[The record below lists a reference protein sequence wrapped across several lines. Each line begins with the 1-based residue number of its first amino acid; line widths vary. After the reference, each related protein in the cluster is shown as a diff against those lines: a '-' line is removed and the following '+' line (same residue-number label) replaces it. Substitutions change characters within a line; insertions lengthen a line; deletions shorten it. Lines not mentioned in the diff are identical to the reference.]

1 MMIIKPENGM
11 RGRLIT
17 PILVLA
23 QLLFIQAL
31 GAQVRITP
39 LPELSP
45 LPLSQKLS
53 SMREPLPVEIIA
65 DAAIEF
71 SGASDSAAMAAKEK
85 LAVPLRRFRDE
96 VANVNGQTELGERA
110 LQCLHKNLFTGYSV
124 TQTRVDTA
132 LESGIYNCVSS
143 AVLYMIVA
151 RSVGLSVSGVRT
163 PDHAFCSVL
172 VNGQPVDVET
182 TNPLGFNP
190 GAKKEFMDSFGKVTG
205 YNYVPPGNYSGR
217 RTIEEKELLSLILY
231 NRVSEYGDS
240 HFFKDAIQ
248 PAVSAFTLIPTD
260 DTRQLLTVAIG
271 NYIAWLD
278 SRQEYPLAVRFT
290 DSVKAAFGGIID
302 IEKSRRDMY
311 HNWTVSLLNARRLD
325 EADELL
331 AQAGAKAALDEAD
344 WMRLSVQS
352 VQMRAQLAGDNGDYL
367 AAASLIAEG
376 MKRLG
381 RQPVLLQAYEI
392 CVHNAAT
399 ILFNSR
405 KMADARAALAQ
416 GLLVYPDSRML
427 QEDLETVMKALK
439 Q

>member
-1 MMIIKPENGM
+1 M
-11 RGRLIT
+11 RGRLIIT
-17 PILVLA
+17 ILV
-23 QLLFIQAL
+23 QFLLIQAL
-31 GAQVRITP
+31 GAQTRIMP

-45 LPLSQKLS
+45 LPLSQKLA
-53 SMREPLPVEIIA
+53 SMREPLPVETIA

-71 SGASDSAAMAAKEK
+71 SGASDAAATASKEK
-85 LAVPLRRFRDE
+85 LAVLLRRFRDE
-96 VANVNGQTELGERA
+96 VANVNGEAELGERA
-110 LQCLHKNLFTGYSV
+110 LQFLHKSLFTGYSV

-163 PDHAFCSVL
+163 SDHAFCSVL

-182 TNPLGFNP
+182 TNPMGFNP

-205 YNYVPPGNYSGR
+205 YAYVPPGNYGDR

-240 HFFKDAIQ
+240 HFYRDAIQ
-248 PAVSAFTLIPTD
+248 PAVSAFTLLPTE

-271 NYIAWLD
+271 NYITWLD
-278 SRQEYPLAVRFT
+278 SRQEYPLAVQFT

-325 EADELL
+325 EADALL
-331 AQAGAKAALDEAD
+331 SQAGAKASLEEGD
-344 WMRLSVQS
+344 WMRLSIQS
-352 VQMRAQLAGDNGDYL
+352 VQMRAQAEGDDGDFL
-367 AAASLIAEG
+367 SAAALIADG

-381 RQPVLLQAYEI
+381 RQPSLLQAYEI
-392 CVHNAAT
+392 CIHNAAT

-405 KMADARAALAQ
+405 KMADARAALAL
-416 GLLVYPDSRML
+416 GLQVYPDSRML
-427 QEDLETVMKALK
+427 QDDMETVRKALK

>member
-1 MMIIKPENGM
+1 M
-11 RGRLIT
+11 RVRLIT
-17 PILVLA
+17 ATLALA

-31 GAQVRITP
+31 GGQVRIAS

-65 DAAIEF
+65 DAAIEL
-71 SGASDSAAMAAKEK
+71 SGATDAAAVSAKEK
-85 LAVPLRRFRDE
+85 LTGLIHRFRDE
-96 VANVNGQTELGERA
+96 VANVNGQAELGERA
-110 LQCLHKNLFTGYSV
+110 LQFLHRSLFTGYSV
-124 TQTRVDTA
+124 SQTRVDIA

-163 PDHAFCSVL
+163 PDHAFCSVM

-182 TNPLGFNP
+182 TSPLGFSP
-190 GAKKEFMDSFGKVTG
+190 GAKKEFLDSFGKVTG
-205 YNYVPPGNYSGR
+205 YSYVPPGNYGER
-217 RTIEEKELLSLILY
+217 RTIGEKELLSLILY

-240 HFFKDAIQ
+240 RFFRDALQ
-248 PAVSAFTLIPTD
+248 PAVSAFTLLPTD
-260 DTRQLLTVAIG
+260 DTRELLTVAIG

-278 SRQEYPLAVRFT
+278 SRQDYPLAVQFT

-302 IEKSRRDMY
+302 IERSRRDMY
-311 HNWTVSLLNARRLD
+311 HNWAVSLLNARRLD
-325 EADELL
+325 ETDELL
-331 AQAGAKAALDEAD
+331 AQPGARAALDEAD
-344 WMRLSVQS
+344 WTRLSVQS
-352 VQMRAQLAGDNGDYL
+352 VQMRAQMEGDNGDYL
-367 AAASLIAEG
+367 AAAALIAEG

-381 RQPVLLQAYEI
+381 RLPILLQSYEV

-399 ILFNSR
+399 LLFNAR
-405 KMADARAALAQ
+405 RTADARAALAQ
-416 GLLVYPDSRML
+416 GLLVYPESRIL
-427 QEDLETVMKALK
+427 QDDMETVKKALK